1 MDKIIKDNCRKYY
14 EILEL
19 IGRGAFGNVYKAKN
33 TNTDE
38 IRALKIIDLL
48 EEEEES
54 NIIIDNITHQIKSAR
69 ICSENNEN
77 SVKYYESFLTKREFV
92 IVMELYDDD
101 LDKVL
106 RRKKEG
112 FTPEEVYKIM
122 IQLNHT
128 FKIMKKNYIVHRDIK
143 LSNILI
149 KYKDLK
155 KSDFIV
161 ALTDYDLSKEVSN
174 YSLLRTRVGTILTM
188 APEIIE
194 GKEKYGDKFDL
205 WSIGI
210 IIYQM
215 LFQES
220 PYKGKTEVIILNN
233 IKNLGNKYLKK
244 SNNNKLDDLI
254 RKLLIENLKE
264 RISWEEYFKHPF
276 FKDDLKNKKE
286 KINDKRD
293 EEIEQLKKKNY

>member
-48 EEEEES
+48 EENEEL
-54 NIIIDNITHQIKSAR
+54 NIIIDNISHQIKNTR

-149 KYKDLK
+149 KYKDFQ
-155 KSDFIV
+155 KSNFIV
-161 ALTDYDLSKEVSN
+161 AFNRL
-174 YSLLRTRVGTILTM
+174 
-188 APEIIE
+188 
-194 GKEKYGDKFDL
+194 
-205 WSIGI
+205 
-210 IIYQM
+210 
-215 LFQES
+215 
-220 PYKGKTEVIILNN
+220 
-233 IKNLGNKYLKK
+233 
-244 SNNNKLDDLI
+244 
-254 RKLLIENLKE
+254 
-264 RISWEEYFKHPF
+264 
-276 FKDDLKNKKE
+276 
-286 KINDKRD
+286 
-293 EEIEQLKKKNY
+293 